1 MQIYICIETTEE
13 IESKQKFVPLAKYYF
28 DILCI
33 FVLLNLLQV
42 RKNLRSNNDF
52 LFSKLILKHL

>member
-1 MQIYICIETTEE
+1 MLMQIYICIETTEE

-33 FVLLNLLQV
+33 FVL
-42 RKNLRSNNDF
+42 
-52 LFSKLILKHL
+52 